1 MSKQKGI
8 EIYVTTIFIDLV
20 NSSIYSKI
28 LSIENY
34 TSLIIHFQDI
44 VKRAY
49 KRFKK
54 KINLK
59 HDYYWFPKVIDPR
72 GDEAVI
78 FFSTDTR
85 EFNIFRDLELAIQFS
100 LYVKFEW
107 KNFLLNRKNIEQ
119 KEHIEL
125 GIGINRGKVMGIPDD
140 EGNIV
145 KIEGYEINY
154 AKRVESYSRNGKYT
168 NIFLSEKSRNL
179 IRNSGLIFTKYENCM
194 LKGIE
199 DRVNLFEVKEF
210 IFTKPLYVIDIKLTK
225 LNLHDIRNSNMLYNK
240 SWFELFVVNLL
251 YFKFSIT
258 KLNRYKNEILDI
270 IRDSNFYDMILYLFL
285 KSYLLEDDYYT
296 LKLKYYQQIIK
307 KYPSFI
313 LARKDLLRLYC
324 EKYNKIIRINAISL
338 QVKNSI
344 NEFQKFNPELI
355 TENEEELYSKILHDI
370 DKILQ

>member
-100 LYVKFEW
+100 LYVK
-107 KNFLLNRKNIEQ
+107 
-119 KEHIEL
+119 
-125 GIGINRGKVMGIPDD
+125 
-140 EGNIV
+140 
-145 KIEGYEINY
+145 Y
-154 AKRVESYSRNGKYT
+154 
-168 NIFLSEKSRNL
+168 
-179 IRNSGLIFTKYENCM
+179 
-194 LKGIE
+194 
-199 DRVNLFEVKEF
+199 
-210 IFTKPLYVIDIKLTK
+210 
-225 LNLHDIRNSNMLYNK
+225 
-240 SWFELFVVNLL
+240 
-251 YFKFSIT
+251 
-258 KLNRYKNEILDI
+258 
-270 IRDSNFYDMILYLFL
+270 
-285 KSYLLEDDYYT
+285 
-296 LKLKYYQQIIK
+296 
-307 KYPSFI
+307 
-313 LARKDLLRLYC
+313 
-324 EKYNKIIRINAISL
+324 
-338 QVKNSI
+338 
-344 NEFQKFNPELI
+344 
-355 TENEEELYSKILHDI
+355 
-370 DKILQ
+370 